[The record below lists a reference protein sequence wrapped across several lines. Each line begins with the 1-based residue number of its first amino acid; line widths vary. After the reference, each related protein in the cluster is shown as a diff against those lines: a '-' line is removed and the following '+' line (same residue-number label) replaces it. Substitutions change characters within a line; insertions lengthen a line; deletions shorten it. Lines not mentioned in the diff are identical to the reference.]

1 VTALTDTVPVSAAPA
16 ALAGGSARID
26 RRFASLKAQG
36 RAGLVTFVT
45 AGDPDLETGA
55 RVMAELATAGADVI
69 ELGVPFTDPMADG
82 PAIQRAG
89 LRALAAGVTM
99 VKVLDMV
106 RDFRQRDTD
115 TPVVLMG
122 YYNPIYAYGPER
134 FAGDAIAA
142 GVDGL
147 IVVDL
152 PAEEE
157 DELVR
162 FTDPAGLALVRL
174 VAPTTSAERLPLVV
188 GRASGFLYY
197 VSITGITGTAAAD
210 ISKVAPS
217 VARIRA
223 ASELPVAIGFG
234 IRTPEQAAAF
244 AAIGDAVVVGSAI
257 VQEVEQAELDGA
269 PATAPDR
276 VRALVSRLAGGVRGA
291 ATPAAS

>member
-1 VTALTDTVPVSAAPA
+1 MSAMAETIDRSAVP
-16 ALAGGSARID
+16 GGTARID
-26 RRFASLKAQG
+26 RRFAALKAEG

-45 AGDPDLETGA
+45 AGDPDLDTGA
-55 RVMAELATAGADVI
+55 RVLAALAEAGADVI

-99 VKVLDMV
+99 IKVLDMV
-106 RDFRQRDTD
+106 RAFRATDTD
-115 TPVVLMG
+115 TPVILMG
-122 YYNPIYAYGPER
+122 YYNPIYAYGAER
-134 FAGDAIAA
+134 FAADAMAA

-157 DELVR
+157 EELVR

-174 VAPTTSAERLPLVV
+174 VAPTTSVERLPSVV

-197 VSITGITGTAAAD
+197 VSITGITGTASAD
-210 ISKVAPS
+210 ISRVAPS

-234 IRTPEQAAAF
+234 IKTPEQAAAF

-257 VQEVEQAELDGA
+257 VQEVEQAVADGA
-269 PATAPDR
+269 PETAPDR
-276 VRALVSRLAGGVRGA
+276 VRHLVSRLAGGVQSA
-291 ATPAAS
+291 AARA

>member
-1 VTALTDTVPVSAAPA
+1 MTALTDTVPVSAAPA

>member
-1 VTALTDTVPVSAAPA
+1 MTALTDTVPVSAAPA

-257 VQEVEQAELDGA
+257 VQEVEQAVLDGA